1 MTQVCGVLPPPL
13 LVTEGETV
21 YLSIDWTDREGAPA
35 TPTAVEFGCYDARTG
50 AVLLAGA
57 TVPGPYSSTTEIVI
71 PPAGTACQPGVT
83 AMREV
88 AVDISAQFGSATE
101 QKTMRQVLYVQPLHL
116 L

>member
-1 MTQVCGVLPPPL
+1 MTQIICSMPSPL

-21 YLSIDWTDREGAPA
+21 YLSIDWTDRNDAPA

-50 AVLLAGA
+50 AVLLAGS

-71 PPAGTACQPGVT
+71 PPAGTACQPGAT

>member
-1 MTQVCGVLPPPL
+1 MTQIIGAMPSPL

-21 YLSIDWTDREGAPA
+21 YLSIDWTDRDGAPA

-50 AVLLAGA
+50 AVLLAVS

-71 PPAGTACQPGVT
+71 PPAGTACLPGVT
-83 AMREV
+83 SMREV
-88 AVDISAQFGSATE
+88 AVEVVARFGEATE
-101 QKTMRQVLYVQPLHL
+101 QKTVRQVLFVQPMHL